1 MVTELQILPIVC
13 VSYFFVLFYLIFLP
27 MFVTDGN
34 VKFQL
39 EMRENKD
46 QAGIRGSGL
55 RTPGL
60 KTSKRDWESF
70 SVCLSQRSVRSQA
83 QLYSP
88 LFPAFRL
95 PGLHQSP
102 LVSLTLSFTLK

>member
-46 QAGIRGSGL
+46 QAGIRGS
-55 RTPGL
+55 
-60 KTSKRDWESF
+60 S
-70 SVCLSQRSVRSQA
+70 
-83 QLYSP
+83 
-88 LFPAFRL
+88 
-95 PGLHQSP
+95 
-102 LVSLTLSFTLK
+102 

>member
-13 VSYFFVLFYLIFLP
+13 VSYFFVLFYLFFLP

-46 QAGIRGSGL
+46 QAGIRGS
-55 RTPGL
+55 
-60 KTSKRDWESF
+60 S
-70 SVCLSQRSVRSQA
+70 
-83 QLYSP
+83 
-88 LFPAFRL
+88 
-95 PGLHQSP
+95 
-102 LVSLTLSFTLK
+102 